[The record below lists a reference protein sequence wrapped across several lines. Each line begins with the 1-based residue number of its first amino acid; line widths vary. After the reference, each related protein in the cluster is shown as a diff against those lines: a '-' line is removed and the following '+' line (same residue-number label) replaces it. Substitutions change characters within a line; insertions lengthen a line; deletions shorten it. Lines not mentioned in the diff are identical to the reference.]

1 MGPRVSSL
9 VFHYTIKEVA
19 LKRSLRAATIALCVV
34 LSAAASA
41 NGQRSTSSSQELQRF
56 RLEKGVTSGAPRF
69 EAKRLV
75 PEPSDSTK
83 SHTLL
88 GIVVGAAAGGAIAI
102 GANRVIHGK
111 CDEPDDSIINC
122 DVAHKALFVVG
133 AVPGAILGGIIGH
146 QIKTPKR

>member
-1 MGPRVSSL
+1 MSNSIRIV
-9 VFHYTIKEVA
+9 
-19 LKRSLRAATIALCVV
+19 
-34 LSAAASA
+34 SAAICFLTVVGTASA
-41 NGQRSTSSSQELQRF
+41 QRRTPSLQHASTVQTCTAADDAHRITEICSTAIRREMTAAR
-56 RLEKGVTSGAPRF
+56 VVA
-69 EAKRLV
+69 
-75 PEPSDSTK
+75 SDSTK

-88 GIVVGAAAGGAIAI
+88 GIVIGTVAGGAIAI

-122 DVAHKALFVVG
+122 DVAHKALFVIG